1 MTQKP
6 STHWEL
12 AVVLPLGVAGH
23 QLSRIEEQLRVA
35 SMRAVE
41 LGAAPDQHSMRQAAA
56 AKLER
61 IRELLGS
68 INALVADIDD
78 DLQPSLQPI
87 SVATDDQDLRRST
100 RKPRPEQDD

>member
-23 QLSRIEEQLRVA
+23 QLSRIEEQLRVT
-35 SMRAVE
+35 SMRALE
-41 LGAAPDQHSMRQAAA
+41 LGAAADQRTMRQAAA

-68 INALVADIDD
+68 IGSLVADIDD
-78 DLQPSLQPI
+78 DLQPAMLPAAI
-87 SVATDDQDLRRST
+87 AAGDEDLRRAP

>member
-1 MTQKP
+1 MTHKP

-12 AVVLPLGVAGH
+12 SLVLPLGVAGH

-41 LGAAPDQHSMRQAAA
+41 LGAAPDQRAMRQAAA

-68 INALVADIDD
+68 IGSLVADIDD
-78 DLQPSLQPI
+78 DLQPSIAPAA
-87 SVATDDQDLRRST
+87 VAIDDEDLRRAP